1 MSTRRRSSPDTTST
15 TRRATRACVGLS
27 IATALALVS
36 PTATAAPPRSATAA
50 RPLPN
55 LSTSSV
61 GRGDPTG
68 AGARSSTATAP
79 ASSTAGARGGELI
92 GDEGG
97 GLPYNTC
104 KRQPRGAKFRITLPK
119 ETELADLVNWMMS
132 ISCQKFIWDPKVRGT
147 KVTVLSPEPVTV
159 REAYAAFYAALETM
173 GLTVEPSGEY
183 FKIVETND
191 AKSKTLPMYDDG
203 KNAPNSDRFVTQ
215 LVRVKHGNADE
226 ISKALGNLKSKQGSI
241 DLVGNLLIITDK
253 GSSIRRLMRII
264 RELDQEG
271 LTGEKIFFYQLQY
284 ASAEEVAEIV
294 REIFGEKNASKS
306 KKKKK
311 KGSSNAPSSFSR
323 VIVDERTSTLIIVT
337 SQADYVVIRRL
348 IEQLDVKL
356 PGGGGRLHVK
366 PLKNADAVEVAKVLS
381 QLAAGAKS
389 GGKSGG
395 KGKSGGNQGAA
406 ALSATLFSGDVKIT
420 ADQATRSLVIVA
432 SQTDYEAL
440 EPVIEQLDSERTQLY
455 IEIYLLEV
463 KLGRNLEAGASGHFG
478 GAFNTSVG
486 DASGSTIAM
495 GASSSSALNSLALSP
510 TGLTGLAGAI
520 LGPPIPGSAQ
530 YLGTP
535 QDVPAFGVVLQ
546 ALQTNDDV
554 NVVSEPHMYAADNQ
568 EALIEIGRQ
577 VPTQGAL
584 SFSGAG
590 GQGQSLVPL
599 QSVERIDV
607 TLKIKIKPYVNDH
620 ETVTLDVDIE
630 DRDIESSN
638 PALGVTTT
646 KRRLKLD
653 KIVGRDGQPVVLGG
667 LIREREAE
675 TVQQVPG
682 LGSVPLLGWL
692 FKRKQRTKEKVNLLV
707 VMIPHILETPDD
719 VRRIH
724 ERRDRER
731 LEFIERETNFK
742 PHELPR
748 TVNFRKKSGLLSA
761 IDREAREMEVA
772 EERRRAAEEELRTEI
787 ITGEIGLSPKV
798 LGDSQE
804 SSGAR
809 SSSVTLQP
817 QSRGGAAKKKK

>member
-1 MSTRRRSSPDTTST
+1 M
-15 TRRATRACVGLS
+15 G
-27 IATALALVS
+27 
-36 PTATAAPPRSATAA
+36 A
-50 RPLPN
+50 R
-55 LSTSSV
+55 
-61 GRGDPTG
+61 DPTG
-68 AGARSSTATAP
+68 ASSSTSTAP
-79 ASSTAGARGGELI
+79 ASSTASSTSGPPGGGELI

-97 GLPYNTC
+97 LPFNTC

-147 KVTVLSPEPVTV
+147 KVTILSPEPVTV

-203 KNAPNSDRFVTQ
+203 KDAPNSDRFVTQ
-215 LVRVKHGNADE
+215 LARVKHGNVDE
-226 ISKALGNLKSKQGSI
+226 IAKALGNLKSKQGSI
-241 DLVGNLLIITDK
+241 DSVGNLLIMTDK

-264 RELDQEG
+264 EELDQEG
-271 LTGEKIFFYQLQY
+271 MTGEKIFFYQLQY
-284 ASAEEVAEIV
+284 ASAEEVADII
-294 REIFGEKNASKS
+294 REIFGEKQAASKS
-306 KKKKK
+306 KSTKSKK
-311 KGSSNAPSSFSR
+311 SASPTDLTFSR

-337 SQADYVVIRRL
+337 SESDYIVISRL
-348 IEQLDVKL
+348 IKQLDVKL

-389 GGKSGG
+389 SGGNSGG
-395 KGKSGGNQGAA
+395 KNSGGNGGNQGAA
-406 ALSATLFSGDVKIT
+406 ALSAELFSGDVKIT

-440 EPVIEQLDSERTQLY
+440 EPVIDQLDSERRQLY

-463 KLGRNLEAGASGHFG
+463 KLGRNLTAGASGHFG
-478 GAFNTSVG
+478 GAFETSVG
-486 DASGSTIAM
+486 DATGNSIAM
-495 GASSSSALNSLALSP
+495 GASIPSSDINSLAINP
-510 TGLTGLAGAI
+510 AAVQGLAGAI

-535 QDVPAFGVVLQ
+535 QDVPAFGVILQ
-546 ALQTNDDV
+546 ALQSNDDV

-590 GQGQSLVPL
+590 GVQGNSLVPL
-599 QSVERIDV
+599 QGIERIDV
-607 TLKIKIKPYVNDH
+607 TLKITLKPYVNDH

-630 DRDIESSN
+630 DRDIESQD
-638 PALGVTTT
+638 PRLGVTTT

-667 LIREREAE
+667 LIREREVE
-675 TVQQVPG
+675 NVQQVPG
-682 LGSVPLLGWL
+682 LGSIPLLGWL
-692 FKRKQRTKEKVNLLV
+692 FKRKQRIKEKVNLLV

-748 TVNFRKKSGLLSA
+748 TVNFRKKSGLLTA
-761 IDREAREMEVA
+761 IDREARQMEVA

-798 LGDSQE
+798 LGDE
-804 SSGAR
+804 SEED
-809 SSSVTLQP
+809 SSSASAVTLKP
-817 QSRGGAAKKKK
+817 QARGGSKKK

>member
-1 MSTRRRSSPDTTST
+1 MSTRRRSSPDTTRGG
-15 TRRATRACVGLS
+15 RRSARACVGLS
-27 IATALALVS
+27 IATALSLAS
-36 PTATAAPPRSATAA
+36 PAATAAPARSATA

-68 AGARSSTATAP
+68 ASSTAP

-147 KVTVLSPEPVTV
+147 KVTILSPEPVTV

-215 LVRVKHGNADE
+215 LVRVKHGDAND
-226 ISKALGNLKSKQGSI
+226 ISKVLGNLKSKQGSI
-241 DLVGNLLIITDK
+241 EIVGNLLIITDK

-264 RELDQEG
+264 NELDQEG

-294 REIFGEKNASKS
+294 REIFGEKNAAKGKAKNAKKS
-306 KKKKK
+306 T
-311 KGSSNAPSSFSR
+311 APSSFSR

-389 GGKSGG
+389 SGG
-395 KGKSGGNQGAA
+395 NSGAKGKAGNQGAA

-440 EPVIEQLDSERTQLY
+440 EPVIDQLDSERTQLY

-486 DASGSTIAM
+486 EASGPAIAM

-607 TLKIKIKPYVNDH
+607 TLKIQIKPYVNDH
-620 ETVTLDVDIE
+620 DTVTLDVDIE

-692 FKRKQRTKEKVNLLV
+692 FKRKQRTKEKVNLLI

-798 LGDSQE
+798 LGDES

-809 SSSVTLQP
+809 SSSVTLKP
-817 QSRGGAAKKKK
+817 QARGGAAKK